1 MALGLKRTVRAL
13 LSRIPER
20 PTHEQLEAVAHA
32 LARSVDRDWT
42 NLAGSAPID
51 PARPWMREVHAGED
65 GGASLYLN
73 SEPPGATDVPHEHGT
88 WSVLIGLEG
97 AGCNTVYEVLDT
109 RQRLVRAVA
118 RAIVAPGD
126 IVVLDADAI
135 HALDAHGDLPCVTL
149 NLYGSPIASR
159 PSFEQ
164 RSYSRSP

>member
-1 MALGLKRTVRAL
+1 M

-20 PTHEQLEAVAHA
+20 PTPAQLEAVAHA
-32 LARSVDRDWT
+32 LARSVGSDWT
-42 NLAGSAPID
+42 NLAGSADID
-51 PARPWMREVHAGED
+51 PSRPWMREVHAGED

-97 AGCNTVYEVLDT
+97 AGWNTVYDLVDA
-109 RQRLVRAVA
+109 RQRLVREVT
-118 RAIVAPGD
+118 RRIVAPGD
-126 IVVLDADAI
+126 IVVLDAEAI

-164 RSYSRSP
+164 RSYRRSP